1 MYNLDLER
9 VLTVLLAGG
18 MGERLHPL
26 TKERA
31 KPAVPFGGMY
41 RIIDFTLSN
50 CFNSHCRRIC
60 VLTQYKSSSLARH
73 INRGWNIMHTALG
86 EFIEVLPP
94 QMRVNRNWYL
104 GTADAIYQNLYSI
117 NQADPHEVL
126 IVSGDHIYKM
136 NYRKMIRL
144 HRETEA
150 DLTIAAIE
158 VPLSEASRYGVFQVN
173 EHNRVIGF
181 EEKPKDPKP
190 LPNDPDKALA
200 SMGVYV
206 FNAEVLRE
214 AVCSDAELSQSS
226 HDFGKDIIPKLVLD
240 NAAVYAYN
248 FQDENK
254 KEAKYW
260 RDVGTLDSYWEAN
273 MDLVSVD
280 PHFNLYDRQWP
291 MRANLPT
298 LPPAKFV
305 FAEAG
310 HRFGTAVDSIV
321 SPGCII
327 SGGMVDNCVVGPEV
341 RVNSYSHVKESILFE
356 RVTIGRNCRIR
367 RAIIE
372 KNIEIP
378 EGTVIGYDLKEDAK
392 RFRVTHLGV
401 VVVESQEK
409 FDLAFK

>member
-173 EHNRVIGF
+173 EQNRVIGF

-291 MRANLPT
+291 MRTNLPT

-372 KNIEIP
+372 KNIEVP